1 MLTGFTLFLLLL
13 SFFETPSTSKIKT
26 QIPAVPAPATVAAVA
41 VDAASSSASSAVCR
55 VGDGVGPG
63 VGSEVAGAGVS
74 AGVGDRV
81 STISDGSLAV
91 ASSFVDV
98 IVTEIGVATM
108 LLIVASASSKVTP
121 AASNKVTSQL
131 DPVRR
136 DLVRD
141 VTEHSAEHV
150 STVASPRA
158 ITSAVKSAQRS
169 FAS

>member
-1 MLTGFTLFLLLL
+1 M
-13 SFFETPSTSKIKT
+13 
-26 QIPAVPAPATVAAVA
+26 
-41 VDAASSSASSAVCR
+41 
-55 VGDGVGPG
+55 
-63 VGSEVAGAGVS
+63 
-74 AGVGDRV
+74 
-81 STISDGSLAV
+81 

-121 AASNKVTSQL
+121 AASDKVTSQL

-141 VTEHSAEHV
+141 VTEHSAEHA

-158 ITSAVKSAQRS
+158 MTSVVKSAQRS